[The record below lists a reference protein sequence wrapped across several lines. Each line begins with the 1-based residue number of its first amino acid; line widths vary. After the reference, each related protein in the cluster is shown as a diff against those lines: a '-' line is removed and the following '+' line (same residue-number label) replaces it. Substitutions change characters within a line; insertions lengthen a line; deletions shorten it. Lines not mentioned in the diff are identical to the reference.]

1 MSGGGNDFA
10 VVDARYKSLAFV
22 PLARHLCARLG
33 SDGFMALDTGEN
45 ADIRLHFYNSDGSR
59 AALCGNGARCIC
71 RFAYDLGLVG
81 PAMTLQTD
89 AGILQ
94 GWRLGEA
101 QYRIRLPEPGP
112 PVKKAGCTCV
122 TVGVPHALV
131 ALPDLCFHRRDDLRE
146 RARRLRRLLDANVN
160 FYTRLGPDLC
170 RLLTYER
177 GVEDFTLA
185 CGTGCGAL
193 TAALGAPGLR
203 LQTPG
208 GLLET
213 EYAPPALFLAGPAQV
228 VRILEIPLGLLL

>member
-10 VVDARYKSLAFV
+10 VVDARYKSLTLA
-22 PLARHLCARLG
+22 PLARALCTRLD
-33 SDGFMALDTGEN
+33 SDGFMALDVGEN

-71 RFAYDLGLVG
+71 RFAYELGLVG

-89 AGILQ
+89 AGILR
-94 GWRLGEA
+94 GWRLEEDR
-101 QYRIRLPEPGP
+101 YRVQLPKPGA
-112 PVKKAGCTCV
+112 PVEKAGCTCV

-131 ALPDLCFHRRDDLRE
+131 SLPELCFHRREALRE
-146 RARRLRRLLDANVN
+146 RARYLRRLLDANVN
-160 FYTRLGPDLC
+160 FYTRLGPDIC

-193 TAALGAPGLR
+193 TAALGASHLW

-213 EYAPPALFLAGPAQV
+213 EYAPPALFLTGPVQV
-228 VRILEIPLGLLL
+228 VKILEIPQGCLP